1 MAVQKLDTL
10 LSAPAAWQSQYRD
23 MLEADESRVP
33 QCVEGFMTLLLV
45 ITGRDSGHNECIWNG
60 GGGGR

>member
-1 MAVQKLDTL
+1 
-10 LSAPAAWQSQYRD
+10 

-45 ITGRDSGHNECIWNG
+45 ITGKDSVMIVFGMG
-60 GGGGR
+60 GGGGEIG